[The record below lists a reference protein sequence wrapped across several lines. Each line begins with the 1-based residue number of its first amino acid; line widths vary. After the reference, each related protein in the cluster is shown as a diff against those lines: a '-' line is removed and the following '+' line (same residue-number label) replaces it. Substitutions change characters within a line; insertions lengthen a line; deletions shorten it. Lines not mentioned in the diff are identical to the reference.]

1 MYLFTNCTRMPE
13 GCEILSFHPV
23 DRLTNC
29 VQTRLETSDG
39 SSVEHYQGL
48 NIRILLYNNL
58 LSNK

>member
-1 MYLFTNCTRMPE
+1 MPE

-39 SSVEHYQGL
+39 SSVEHERI
-48 NIRILLYNNL
+48 IRD
-58 LSNK
+58 